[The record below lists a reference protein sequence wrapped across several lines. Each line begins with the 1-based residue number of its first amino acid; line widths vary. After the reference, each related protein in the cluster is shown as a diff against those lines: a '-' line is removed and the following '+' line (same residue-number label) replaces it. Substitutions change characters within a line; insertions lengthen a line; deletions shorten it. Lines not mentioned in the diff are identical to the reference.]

1 MPRKR
6 NNRLTATLGAFV
18 EELAHAL
25 GEQATQAVAQ
35 HTRAYES
42 VANELRAELRR
53 LEKRIERV
61 SAARAGRPA
70 RDARR
75 CKVEG
80 CFQPHVARGFCKNHY
95 QQTRYREKKIAD
107 ARAAGKRYTA
117 PKPGERRPGRK
128 PKVPL
133 PF

>member
-6 NNRLTATLGAFV
+6 SNRLAATLGTFV
-18 EELAHAL
+18 EELTHAQE
-25 GEQATQAVAQ
+25 EQAAAAVAL
-35 HTRAYES
+35 HARA
-42 VANELRAELRR
+42 VDTQIAELRAELRR

-95 QQTRYREKKIAD
+95 QQTRYREKKISD

>member
-6 NNRLTATLGAFV
+6 SNRLSASLGTFV

-25 GEQATQAVAQ
+25 GEQATQAVAH
-35 HTRAYES
+35 HTRAYDT
-42 VANELRAELRR
+42 VVGDLRGELRR
-53 LEKRIERV
+53 LEKRIERI
-61 SAARAGRPA
+61 SAARTGRAP
-70 RDARR
+70 RDVRR

-107 ARAAGKRYTA
+107 ARAAGRRYTA